1 MNLNTSNKNYIK
13 GVKSLITGK
22 QRSYLKSLA
31 HKLEPIFQVGKNGI
45 TENFIKQVDEALEK
59 RELIKIKV
67 LNNSLLD
74 AKEVANML
82 AEKTNA
88 EFVQS
93 IGNKFVLYRES
104 KKHEKII
111 LPEK

>member
-1 MNLNTSNKNYIK
+1 M
-13 GVKSLITGK
+13 ITGK
-22 QRSYLKSLA
+22 QRSYLKGLANSLD
-31 HKLEPIFQVGKNGI
+31 PIFQVGKNGI

-59 RELIKIKV
+59 REIIKIKV
-67 LNNSLLD
+67 LNNSKLD
-74 AKEVANML
+74 AKEVASML

-104 KKHEKII
+104 KKNKKII
-111 LPEK
+111 LPE